1 VASAPTLIA
10 LFVTPG
16 AEPVEDE
23 DDELLEAFEHDAK
36 MSAEA
41 NAMDA
46 TPKVRAVRRVNVP
59 PESRR

>member
-1 VASAPTLIA
+1 MASAPTLIA

-41 NAMDA
+41 NAMAA
-46 TPKVRAVRRVNVP
+46 TPVRAVRRVNVP